1 MHIQLLSALLVM
13 LSIGSFCLRGYPAAE
28 HPMFPLQSSSP
39 SRNCRESRMLWL
51 YSDTN
56 YFCQQELVLAF
67 DFELTVNRQGSFRS
81 GCVLQHLANDCLNH
95 RYRLQS
101 QRYKTSLCLLSLL
114 KICIH
119 KEDIFFQYNE
129 QYIGIDK
136 ANFMESSWVNVIII
150 ALQAATEFAFGCT
163 RRMPTGRGSLRQ
175 PCTEQSLQ
183 YGPGQ
188 LECVGIHGCVSTT
201 GETRDRE

>member
-1 MHIQLLSALLVM
+1 MHIQLLSALLVI

-39 SRNCRESRMLWL
+39 SRNCRESRVLQQ

-56 YFCQQELVLAF
+56 YFCQRELVLAF

-95 RYRLQS
+95 RYGLQS
-101 QRYKTSLCLLSLL
+101 QQYKTSLCLLSLL

-129 QYIGIDK
+129 QYFCIDK
-136 ANFMESSWVNVIII
+136 ANFMESSWVNAIII
-150 ALQAATEFAFGCT
+150 ALQAATEFVFGCT
-163 RRMPTGRGSLRQ
+163 RRMPAYGGGGVRGA
-175 PCTEQSLQ
+175 P
-183 YGPGQ
+183 
-188 LECVGIHGCVSTT
+188 
-201 GETRDRE
+201 